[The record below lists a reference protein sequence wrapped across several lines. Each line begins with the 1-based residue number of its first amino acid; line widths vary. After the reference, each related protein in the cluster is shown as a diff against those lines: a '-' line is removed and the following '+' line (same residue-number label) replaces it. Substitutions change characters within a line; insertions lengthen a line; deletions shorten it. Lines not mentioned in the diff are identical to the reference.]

1 MTKQAI
7 HSPDAPAAIG
17 PYLQA
22 IRTGDTLWMSGQ
34 IPLDPATMA
43 IVDGGIEAQ
52 AARVVDN
59 MQAVLKA
66 AGGDLDDIVKLSILL
81 TDLGD
86 FAKVNE
92 LMSKRFRQ
100 PYPARS
106 TYQVAAL
113 PRGARIEVEAI
124 AQLRGR

>member
-17 PYLQA
+17 PYSQA

-52 AARVVDN
+52 AARVIDN

-81 TDLGD
+81 ADLGD

>member
-1 MTKQAI
+1 MTRQTIAT
-7 HSPDAPAAIG
+7 PEAPAAIG
-17 PYLQA
+17 PYSQA

-34 IPLDPATMA
+34 IPLDPATMQ
-43 IVDGGIEAQ
+43 IVEGGIEAQ
-52 AARVVDN
+52 AERVFRN

-66 AGGDLDDIVKLSILL
+66 AGGTLDDIVKLSILL
-81 TDLGD
+81 VDLGD

-92 LMSKRFRQ
+92 LMTKHFRQ

-124 AQLRGR
+124 ASLTAR

>member
-1 MTKQAI
+1 MTKHVI
-7 HSPDAPAAIG
+7 TSPEAPAAIG
-17 PYLQA
+17 PYSQA

-34 IPLDPATMA
+34 IPLDPATMQ

-52 AARVVDN
+52 ATRVFDN
-59 MQAVLKA
+59 MQTVLKA

-81 TDLGD
+81 ADLSD
-86 FAKVNE
+86 FAKVND
-92 LMSKRFRQ
+92 LMTRRFRQ

-124 AQLRGR
+124 ASLSR

>member
-17 PYLQA
+17 PYSQA